1 MIIKRGM
8 GLFCFSMIF
17 RNKVIPILLITA
29 SYLFAVSCSK
39 SDYKVKVKYTNATG
53 SEIEGLK
60 IGDQRIGK
68 LGIDEE
74 TKNIP
79 YQEFRFDSGLPDE
92 PIVGKIDGE
101 KTLDY
106 STFYDCGTQK
116 YALSEGSFEI
126 EIKKVEIDDKTYLL
140 LNLK

>member
-1 MIIKRGM
+1 MIKKRT
-8 GLFCFSMIF
+8 LNELAFI
-17 RNKVIPILLITA
+17 VILTFLIQ
-29 SYLFAVSCSK
+29 SCSK

-53 SEIEGLK
+53 SKIEGLK
-60 IGDQRIGK
+60 IGDHRIGK

-106 STFYDCGTQK
+106 STFYNCGTQK
-116 YALSEGSFEI
+116 YAVSEGSFEI